1 MKCVFFQ
8 RCVWGC
14 LVEGLITAS
23 YQIGGWQELPKL
35 SVCVCVYILHRRFFG
50 NCVGKGDHDHQ
61 YHFQSSWTFG
71 SRCCHRKPIAEV
83 SSKDMVQRIDRLQI
97 FSRWDRQEVNICLLM
112 SVNTMQFDMLMARL
126 HCRSALLYE
135 INWIIVK
142 LEEATSNQRFEH
154 CLFYLVHERTLQW
167 CLRYFGLHMS
177 RIPILQR
184 SGLPTWTMS
193 LSAAW
198 SIALWMHV

>member
-1 MKCVFFQ
+1 MLKKSYAYWWSLRTRPFLVGKVCPAVQGHPMKCVFFQ

-14 LVEGLITAS
+14 LVEGVRTAS

-35 SVCVCVYILHRRFFG
+35 SVRVHTTQTFLWQLC
-50 NCVGKGDHDHQ
+50 GKRGSWS
-61 YHFQSSWTFG
+61 YFQSSWTFG

-97 FSRWDRQEVNICLLM
+97 FSRWDRQELNTCLLM

-135 INWIIVK
+135 LNWIIVK
-142 LEEATSNQRFEH
+142 LEEATQV
-154 CLFYLVHERTLQW
+154 VHERTLQW
-167 CLRYFGLHMS
+167 C
-177 RIPILQR
+177 
-184 SGLPTWTMS
+184 
-193 LSAAW
+193 
-198 SIALWMHV
+198 V